1 MLESMHLV
9 KRKEF
14 ARADDSRK
22 ERGLRYRKTSNE
34 RFTAS
39 KALIT
44 DICLAGAVGGIE
56 KHLSGKQNGK
66 ENGDEEGMGSGGK
79 SSEEIVRKR

>member
-34 RFTAS
+34 GFTAS

-44 DICLAGAVGGIE
+44 DICLAGGIE

-66 ENGDEEGMGSGGK
+66 ENGDEKGMGSGGK

>member
-34 RFTAS
+34 GFTAS

-66 ENGDEEGMGSGGK
+66 ENDDEEGMGSGGK